1 MNYDEVLKQLEDIE
15 LPERNTTLY
24 MKLKTCEVGM
34 FKLPGIIV
42 ERPEDWSDE
51 HWQQTQEE
59 MDSWVA
65 SEQGTGTRMTEY
77 LWSFR
82 KESQR
87 DWFILKWSGNE
98 SCN

>member
-1 MNYDEVLKQLEDIE
+1 MNLEAAFEKLKGIE
-15 LPERNTTLY
+15 LPEQDVTLH

-34 FKLPGIIV
+34 FKLPGVVV

-59 MDSWVA
+59 MNAWAD
-65 SEQGTGTRMTEY
+65 SEQGTGKRMTDV

-82 KESQR
+82 KQSQR

-98 SCN
+98 T

>member
-1 MNYDEVLKQLEDIE
+1 
-15 LPERNTTLY
+15 

-59 MDSWVA
+59 MDSWA
-65 SEQGTGTRMTEY
+65 DSEQGTGTRMTEY

-98 SCN
+98 S